1 VSGPR
6 RRKSSGSQPRGR
18 RRAPQR
24 DFWGNADAFAEPA
37 TRIVP
42 AEDPTVMLHSL
53 SSPPLPGRE
62 TVAVHYFAAVA
73 EKAASLAVA
82 LAAASDLLDWG
93 DDRSDDEGD
102 DLDEFDEFDEY
113 DEDELSPEP
122 A

>member
-6 RRKSSGSQPRGR
+6 RRKTAERPRAR
-18 RRAPQR
+18 RRVPPR
-24 DFWGNADAFAEPA
+24 DFWGNDATEAGPVDK
-37 TRIVP
+37 IVP
-42 AEDPTVMLHSL
+42 ADDPTVMLHSL

-82 LAAASDLLDWG
+82 LAAASELLD
-93 DDRSDDEGD
+93 
-102 DLDEFDEFDEY
+102 
-113 DEDELSPEP
+113 DEDAARDDFADPDAADLPSPEL

>member
-1 VSGPR
+1 MSPPR
-6 RRKSSGSQPRGR
+6 RRKAPERPNARR

-24 DFWGNADAFAEPA
+24 DFWGAESTGDDEVALISPA
-37 TRIVP
+37 
-42 AEDPTVMLHSL
+42 ADPTVMLRSL

-82 LAAASDLLDWG
+82 LAAASELLDMDG
-93 DDRSDDEGD
+93 YDDNDNDDE
-102 DLDEFDEFDEY
+102 F
-113 DEDELSPEP
+113 EP

>member
-1 VSGPR
+1 MSPPR
-6 RRKSSGSQPRGR
+6 RRKPQGGQSRSR
-18 RRAPQR
+18 RRSGPQR
-24 DFWGNADAFAEPA
+24 DFWGNADANAEPA
-37 TRIVP
+37 TRITP
-42 AEDPTVMLHSL
+42 ADDPTVMLHSL

-93 DDRSDDEGD
+93 DDDSDEPDE
-102 DLDEFDEFDEY
+102 LDEFDE
-113 DEDELSPEP
+113 ELSPEP

>member
-1 VSGPR
+1 MSPPR
-6 RRKSSGSQPRGR
+6 RRKTAERPNARR

-24 DFWGNADAFAEPA
+24 DFWGTPPSDDDEVDFIRPA
-37 TRIVP
+37 
-42 AEDPTVMLHSL
+42 ADPTVMLRSL

-82 LAAASDLLDWG
+82 LAAASELLDM
-93 DDRSDDEGD
+93 DDYDDED
-102 DLDEFDEFDEY
+102 DDAQY
-113 DEDELSPEP
+113 EP

>member
-1 VSGPR
+1 VSPQR
-6 RRKSSGSQPRGR
+6 RRKTSGGDRPRAR
-18 RRAPQR
+18 RRSPQR
-24 DFWGNADAFAEPA
+24 DFWGNADAITEPA
-37 TRIVP
+37 TRIAP
-42 AEDPTVMLHSL
+42 ADDPTVMLHSL

-93 DDRSDDEGD
+93 DD
-102 DLDEFDEFDEY
+102 EY
-113 DEDELSPEP
+113 DLAEDPLPEP